1 MSEGPIVRVTRRF
14 NASPERVF
22 DAWLDTAMIGRF
34 MFGAHLRDEQ
44 VVSLSN
50 EPRVGG
56 RFSYKVTRQGQ
67 LIDHMGTYCELGRPR
82 RLVFTWGV
90 DREENDKSIVIIE
103 LASDGNDCVLT
114 LTHRIDPAFAD
125 YAERTEQG
133 WSKITGDLAN
143 AL

>member
-56 RFSYKVTRQGQ
+56 RFSYKVTRQSQ
-67 LIDHMGTYCELGRPR
+67 LIDHMGTYCELDRPR

-90 DREENDKSIVIIE
+90 DREENDKSIVTIE
-103 LASDGNDCVLT
+103 IRPDGNGCVLT